1 MSKLF
6 KGVNAT
12 FIGFAFLFI
21 WLPLLAIIVF
31 SFNEGRYA
39 IYWQGFTLHWYYEL
53 LRDTLTLNAF
63 RVSVIVTS
71 FTVLISTAF
80 GTLAAYGIYKYKF
93 WGKEILRGTLIL
105 PLVMPCVIMGIS
117 LLLFFS
123 RVLQMPLG
131 YVSIIAAH
139 VAFSIPL
146 VTFIVLA
153 RMQRVDWT
161 LEEAAMD
168 LGANRLTTWRRVI
181 IPMLTPGILA
191 SVALTIPWSFND
203 FVITFFV
210 TGVGTT
216 PLPVR
221 IYSMIRLQGI
231 SPVIN
236 ALGTIVVVGSILIIL
251 AVQIGALIRQKR
263 AEAAE

>member
-1 MSKLF
+1 MRTLTKVL
-6 KGVNAT
+6 NAAII
-12 FIGFAFLFI
+12 FIAFAYV

-39 IYWQGFTLHWYYEL
+39 VAFEGFSLRWYHEL
-53 LRDTLTLNAF
+53 MRDNLTLNAF
-63 RVSVIVTS
+63 KVSFIVTAVN
-71 FTVLISTAF
+71 VLISVAF
-80 GTLAAYGIYKYKF
+80 GTLAAYGIYKLQF
-93 WGKEILRGTLIL
+93 WGKELLRGTLIL

-123 RVLQMPLG
+123 RVIQLPLG
-131 YVSIIAAH
+131 YISIIIAH

-153 RMQRVDWT
+153 RMQRIDWT

-168 LGANRLTTWRRVI
+168 LGANRFTVWRRVT
-181 IPMLTPGILA
+181 IPMLMPGILA
-191 SVALTIPWSFND
+191 AVALTIPWSFND

-210 TGVGTT
+210 SGVGTT

-231 SPVIN
+231 SPAIN
-236 ALGTIVVVGSILIIL
+236 ALGTIVVVGSILIIM
-251 AVQIGALIRQKR
+251 AVQVGTFIRDKR
-263 AEAAE
+263 AETAE